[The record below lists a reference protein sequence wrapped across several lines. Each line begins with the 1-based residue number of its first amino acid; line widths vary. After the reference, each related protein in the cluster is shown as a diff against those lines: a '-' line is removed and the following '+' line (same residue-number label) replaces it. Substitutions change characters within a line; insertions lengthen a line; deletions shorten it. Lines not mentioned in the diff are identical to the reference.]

1 MTLNTV
7 ANIGIDTNDFRT
19 GELASG
25 KGHRPN
31 VEGST
36 SATIADL
43 GLDPRDV
50 ADNIGLIPTNL
61 RL

>member
-36 SATIADL
+36 FATIADL
-43 GLDPRDV
+43 GLDPHGV
-50 ADNIGLIPTNL
+50 AEAVAMVGKM
-61 RL
+61 